1 MPTAT
6 TTSKNAQST
15 LKSKSGSVNHHKGKV
30 QARRFGRVRREGDE
44 DIVREARSDDGQSE
58 SENTDDADSLS
69 ESSALSLPESQLPS
83 SSQSRP
89 TPVYSNGQTSTL
101 SDASEPGT
109 SSGKHLL
116 SVLQGSHLDWSDNVM
131 ATEGDVPEVQF
142 DEMGDLDLSD
152 HPQIPAEEEKS
163 VGSLKPKRKGGPS
176 FRRPVGM
183 SARQVYLKRLEND
196 PAYTPRVGEFW
207 GHDERLLDK
216 DLRSLSGWWRGKW
229 TSRDGSTSAADGRG
243 RGSMARGKA
252 ITSRGKG
259 TRSPPQEDVDPVDLA
274 WKHDG
279 FEEMQSVEERSPK
292 FSKNGNDGTTRGT
305 FRGRG
310 RGGGFVG
317 RTSRSHSFTP
327 QTQQPTE
334 APRRPYAHSR
344 AQSMGWNR
352 YEYAWTK
359 HAVTF
364 LFQDTLS
371 KPKKG
376 DEIGV
381 RVKLPGQ
388 HKFNIVR
395 IPNNLAQKGDN
406 EAPSSDRSAPR
417 SFIVKLPKV
426 AKSIIDKDKVPLEN
440 AHTVASPPIPE
451 EVAKLVQPGSTQR
464 VDLHVEPVVH
474 IPPSSVLPTAPAN
487 TENVNQVL
495 QADSKMLE
503 DVTAHLPP
511 SQLPVSADP
520 ALKPNP
526 NIQLLTSL
534 PATAPSPAFSS
545 PSYGPGYQF
554 PLPRPTAI
562 YPQPSLPN
570 TDASVWYDPRMPY
583 GYPTPPPL
591 PGHQMYTPPP
601 HVHPMHHHS
610 HSMSHTPMSSQPV
623 APPPNFYP
631 HPSMTMDFHLTA
643 PPADYSGPVHRQDVQ
658 QPPSSF
664 TYGADGAMIDAQTG
678 LPIFAPA
685 KAAAKIAIRK
695 PNENNEVSSSQV
707 GNKNPLAYPSTHET
721 QEGGNKG
728 EVKIGEY
735 QDHRNETLLREGTTP
750 VNPYSQ
756 PPPNMP
762 MQMPMQPYMQ
772 GSVSGQVAQPF
783 WNGYPQGQN
792 PYYYPGAPYHMPSQ
806 PQDFGYA
813 PPIQNPGSTML
824 NYRPVP
830 YGEPAE
836 FPTAVYY

>member
-15 LKSKSGSVNHHKGKV
+15 LNSKSGPHDRKKGKV
-30 QARRFGRVRREGDE
+30 QKRRFGRVRREDDE

-69 ESSALSLPESQLPS
+69 ESSAISLPDSHLPS

-101 SDASEPGT
+101 SDVSEPGT

-116 SVLQGSHLDWSDNVM
+116 GVLQGSHLDWSDNVM
-131 ATEGDVPEVQF
+131 ATEGDVPEVQYH
-142 DEMGDLDLSD
+142 EMGDLDLSD
-152 HPQIPAEEEKS
+152 HPRVPGEEEKS
-163 VGSLKPKRKGGPS
+163 SGSLKPKRRGGS
-176 FRRPVGM
+176 TFRRPVGM

-229 TSRDGSTSAADGRG
+229 TGREGGTSAADDHN

-252 ITSRGKG
+252 TINGGKG
-259 TRSPPQEDVDPVDLA
+259 NRSPPHESVDPVDLA

-292 FSKNGNDGTTRGT
+292 FSRNGNEGAARGT

-310 RGGGFVG
+310 RGGGFAG

-327 QTQQPTE
+327 QTQQSTE

-344 AQSMGWNR
+344 TQSMGWNR

-376 DEIGV
+376 DEIGI

-388 HKFNIVR
+388 QKFNIIR
-395 IPNNLAQKGDN
+395 ISNKPVQKEEN
-406 EAPSSDRSAPR
+406 ETPLSDRSAAR

-426 AKSIIDKDKVPLEN
+426 ARDNNANDKVTPESV
-440 AHTVASPPIPE
+440 HTVASPPIPE
-451 EVAKLVQPGSTQR
+451 QATKPTPFNLTQEVGGSAQPLV
-464 VDLHVEPVVH
+464 HV
-474 IPPSSVLPTAPAN
+474 PPSSAPLTVPN
-487 TENVNQVL
+487 TLEHVSQTPQMDSKIPEGVPVHSTPL
-495 QADSKMLE
+495 QASAPVDS
-503 DVTAHLPP
+503 AP
-511 SQLPVSADP
+511 
-520 ALKPNP
+520 KPNP
-526 NIQLLTSL
+526 SVQLLTSL
-534 PATAPSPAFSS
+534 PTTAPSPAFSS

-554 PLPRPTAI
+554 TLPRPTAI
-562 YPQPSLPN
+562 YPQHNLPN
-570 TDASVWYDPRMPY
+570 ADTPVWYDPRMPY

-601 HVHPMHHHS
+601 HVHHMHH
-610 HSMSHTPMSSQPV
+610 HSMSHTPMTPQPMG
-623 APPPNFYP
+623 PTPNFYP
-631 HPSMTMDFHLTA
+631 HPSLAMEYNRA
-643 PPADYSGPVHRQDVQ
+643 APPPADYSAPAHRQEAQ

-664 TYGADGAMIDAQTG
+664 TYGADGAMIDVQTG

-685 KAAAKIAIRK
+685 KATTKIAIRK
-695 PNENNEVSSSQV
+695 PGENNELGQNES
-707 GNKNPLAYPSTHET
+707 KNLSGYPSSHET
-721 QEGGNKG
+721 HGGNKSEANNG
-728 EVKIGEY
+728 DH
-735 QDHRNETLLREGTTP
+735 QDQKNENQLREGG
-750 VNPYSQ
+750 VQLNPYSQ

-762 MQMPMQPYMQ
+762 VQMPMQPYMQ
-772 GSVSGQVAQPF
+772 GPVSGQVPQPF
-783 WNGYPQGQN
+783 WNGYSQGQN
-792 PYYYPGAPYHMPSQ
+792 PYYYPGAPYPIPSQ
-806 PQDFGYA
+806 NQDFGYG
-813 PPIQNPGSTML
+813 PPMQNPGSTML
-824 NYRPVP
+824 SYRPVP
-830 YGEPAE
+830 YGEATE
-836 FPTAVYY
+836 FPTPVYY